1 MAQHFDATDAALA
14 PAIALLEKRVIAWFT
29 TVDPHG
35 APHAVPVW
43 FFWHDGA
50 VLVFSEDATA
60 KVRHV
65 RAGSPV
71 LVHLETGTFGN
82 EVVILSGDAEISD
95 RDSASWLAE
104 FRDAYIAKYD
114 AAIADYGQGVDDIMR
129 TFSTT
134 IVFRPRSVLAW

>member
-1 MAQHFDATDAALA
+1 MAQRFDPSDAAQQA
-14 PAIALLEKRVIAWFT
+14 ALELLRTRTIAWFT
-29 TVDPHG
+29 TVDRGG

-71 LVHLETGTFGN
+71 LVHLETGRFGN
-82 EVVILSGDAEISD
+82 EVLILSGAAEISE
-95 RDSASWLAE
+95 RDSASWLTE
-104 FRDAYIAKYD
+104 FRDTYIAKYAD
-114 AAIADYGQGVDDIMR
+114 AIADYGQPIDDIMR
-129 TFSTT
+129 TFATT
-134 IVFRPRSVLAW
+134 IVFRPETLLAW